1 MLAYYAV
8 PRWYEFGERRW
19 NDILTGENRR
29 TRRKTCLSATL
40 STTIPT
46 WAWTRASMV
55 SGRWLNDLSHG
66 TAWSGMLLL
75 ADHSCCSYPP
85 FCSFVCKMYTPI
97 LSCCPIACT
106 DNGFIFRR
114 LDYFILSQKL
124 IPNLCDNIIRSQV
137 YGSDHCPITLL
148 INIWSVPF

>member
-1 MLAYYAV
+1 MSLDNDGGMIYWRGKTEELGEKPVSV
-8 PRWYEFGERRW
+8 PLCPPQFPHG
-19 NDILTGENRR
+19 LTW
-29 TRRKTCLSATL
+29 T
-40 STTIPT
+40 
-46 WAWTRASMV
+46 WTRASTV
-55 SGRWLNDLSHG
+55 SGRWLNNLSHG

-85 FCSFVCKMYTPI
+85 FCSFVCKTYTPI
-97 LSCCPIACT
+97 LSCPIACT